1 MSYSRLPSLPHVAK
15 AIRHS
20 VEDTVKQLHR
30 LDAGNPPFSYDL
42 SWRLAFRLYSGV
54 VSLDSALEAC
64 RRIKAPLGAR
74 CNAEVVRMLWQD
86 AQRTSY
92 FCHPLKDRLFPIRR
106 DLLIPVRP
114 RFYFVKDGAVHLF
127 WLQPWKTFD
136 LTEEQ
141 LGLLASVIKQTFAI
155 DDFEGARLYLLD
167 TSADEESGQRSAQVF
182 GFDELPMLGDEALK
196 LAFDRFAAAY
206 DIFSAERKPKPERRR
221 PEGDEVQP
229 RLFE

>member
-15 AIRHS
+15 SIRPT
-20 VEDTVKQLHR
+20 VEGTVKQLHR
-30 LDAGNPPFSYDL
+30 LDAGTPPFSYDL
-42 SWRLAFRLYSGV
+42 SWRLAFPLYSGA
-54 VSLDSALEAC
+54 VSLEAALEAC
-64 RRIKAPLGAR
+64 RRIRVPLGAR
-74 CNAEVVRMLWQD
+74 CNAEVVEILWRD
-86 AQRTSY
+86 AQRASY

-106 DLLIPVRP
+106 DLVIPVRP

-141 LGLLASVIKQTFAI
+141 LGLLASVIRQAFAV

-167 TSADEESGQRSAQVF
+167 TSADEEDGQRSPQVF
-182 GFDELPMLGDEALK
+182 GFDELPMLGDDALK
-196 LAFDRFAAAY
+196 AAFDRFAAAY
-206 DIFSAERKPKPERRR
+206 DAFSAERKPKPERKR
-221 PEGDEVQP
+221 PEGDAGQP